1 MPSGEIMSEQPGVGG
16 SPVCSLSPSHG
27 EDRELDLDSL
37 QMLLRSF
44 QQELR
49 DTQRE
54 RVPDTTTSPQR
65 TKRHHKKNYI
75 TVLYSI
81 TMLVF

>member
-65 TKRHHKKNYI
+65 TKTHHKKKS
-75 TVLYSI
+75 T
-81 TMLVF
+81 

>member
-1 MPSGEIMSEQPGVGG
+1 MPSGEIMSEQPGVDGL
-16 SPVCSLSPSHG
+16 PVCS
-27 EDRELDLDSL
+27 ELDLDSL

-54 RVPDTTTSPQR
+54 RVHDTTTSPQR
-65 TKRHHKKNYI
+65 TKRHHKSSQHNYTI
-75 TVLYSI
+75 
-81 TMLVF
+81 